1 MEGIPARK
9 NINKNMEGIPKVP
22 KNMEGI
28 PIVHVLNFKKLIQNL
43 KNIYL
48 FNKEWCRYAL
58 RKI

>member
-1 MEGIPARK
+1 MEGMPARK

-43 KNIYL
+43 KKHIP
-48 FNKEWCRYAL
+48 
-58 RKI
+58 IQ